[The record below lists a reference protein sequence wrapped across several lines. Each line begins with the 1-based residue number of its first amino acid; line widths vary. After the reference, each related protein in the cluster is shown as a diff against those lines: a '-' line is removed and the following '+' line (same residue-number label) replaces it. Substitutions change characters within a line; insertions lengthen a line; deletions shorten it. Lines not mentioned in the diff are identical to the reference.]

1 MIMKLILLVLI
12 IKHTLSLPIQE
23 DALGE
28 KNYDASSPSNNL
40 TMCEKDSLC
49 NYGQCIQLNT
59 NQVTCKCEKPYVD
72 HDNQFCAA
80 KGKSKLTLFLLS
92 FFAGGFGAD
101 WFYMSSGDSIF
112 ICVGIIKI
120 FMFSIFPLIIFF
132 LGLLVALF
140 IDKHFGETLVMAG
153 IIIFLL
159 AGLIWWFVDWIRIVS
174 DGWIVDGKGIW
185 IYVDM

>member
-1 MIMKLILLVLI
+1 MPLVRRNMMQVL
-12 IKHTLSLPIQE
+12 HPTTWPCARRTTSATTVRNPAQHQ
-23 DALGE
+23 
-28 KNYDASSPSNNL
+28 PS
-40 TMCEKDSLC
+40 KF
-49 NYGQCIQLNT
+49 
-59 NQVTCKCEKPYVD
+59 EKPYVD
-72 HDNQFCAA
+72 HDNQFCTA
-80 KGKSKLTLFLLS
+80 KGKSKVTLFLLS

-132 LGLLVALF
+132 LGFLVALF
-140 IDKHFGETLVMAG
+140 IDTHFGEKLVMAG

-174 DGWIVDGKGIW
+174 DGWR
-185 IYVDM
+185 